1 MAFYNFSFYSHYGVL
16 GFCFIFLL
24 LLLSFLDC
32 PGDLSLNVELGFL
45 SFSGSTLDASFEASF
60 FAGSTDISNFLL
72 ICTLLS
78 DPYETDMLSVFGL
91 WITELSIFR
100 KECFTY
106 LSDGL
111 LEGFLSFLSVLLLG
125 VLCSCDEHPAHVL
138 LQPF

>member
-1 MAFYNFSFYSHYGVL
+1 MAFYNFSFYSHYGAL

-32 PGDLSLNVELGFL
+32 PGDLSLNVELFFL
-45 SFSGSTLDASFEASF
+45 LFSGSTLNASSEASF
-60 FAGSTDISNFLL
+60 STGISNFLL

-78 DPYETDMLSVFGL
+78 DPYVTDMLSVFGL

-111 LEGFLSFLSVLLLG
+111 FKGFLSFLSVLLLG
-125 VLCSCDEHPAHVL
+125 VLCSYVEHPAHVL